1 MLKKFV
7 WWFICFGLS
16 YLVSDV
22 FHWTN
27 QGKAFMWIFL
37 GSSLLMIA
45 VLIVVVLIGGLAT
58 GSVAEMSSISFLVI
72 VVMAVVT
79 GITLFATWGATKL
92 FNVEFYVAYQIM
104 TFGQCLCPDV
114 KKKNDDD

>member
-22 FHWTN
+22 FHWTD
-27 QGKAFMWIFL
+27 QGNAFLWIFL
-37 GSSLLMIA
+37 GSSVLLIIG
-45 VLIVVVLIGGLAT
+45 LIVVLLIGGIAT
-58 GSVAEMSSISFLVI
+58 RSATLMTSISFLVI
-72 VVMAVVT
+72 IVMAVVT
-79 GITLFATWGATKL
+79 AITLFATWGATKL
-92 FNVEFYVAYQIM
+92 FNVEFYVAFQIM